1 MMPIVQT
8 VNLKKYYQQGGNV
21 VKALD
26 GVSLESLARYRPIP
40 IPSVLCTSGAL

>member
-21 VKALD
+21 VQ
-26 GVSLESLARYRPIP
+26 GARRREP
-40 IPSVLCTSGAL
+40 